1 MRVDTGYS
9 CRAPLSR
16 EQLAVRGQ
24 LAVAEK
30 QRERHY
36 LERNRVREAERRMG
50 NQAGKGPKCEIETVS
65 REASDLVTQYRN
77 LKGNHKS
84 LTVKKLRQSELSN
97 ISDGDDRIRKSQDIE
112 NKIEQMFANDKEIDF
127 RRYLKWEITKG
138 GSAEELA
145 SKLESLFNYIDDGDG
160 LLTPEELVKL
170 EASLDVTLTVDQ
182 AEVIIRDFDANGDG
196 RMSLDELIFYHTSTH
211 GT

>member
-1 MRVDTGYS
+1 M
-9 CRAPLSR
+9 
-16 EQLAVRGQ
+16 
-24 LAVAEK
+24 AEK

-145 SKLESLFNYIDDGDG
+145 CKLESLFNYIDDGDG
-160 LLTPEELVKL
+160 LLTPEELVRL
-170 EASLDVTLTVDQ
+170 EASLDVNMTEDQ
-182 AEVIIRDFDANGDG
+182 AEVIIKGYASNGGNKMTLDDF
-196 RMSLDELIFYHTSTH
+196 IFYHTSTH
-211 GT
+211 VN

>member
-1 MRVDTGYS
+1 M
-9 CRAPLSR
+9 
-16 EQLAVRGQ
+16 E
-24 LAVAEK
+24 
-30 QRERHY
+30 
-36 LERNRVREAERRMG
+36 RMG
-50 NQAGKGPKCEIETVS
+50 NQVGKGKLSEIETVS
-65 REASDLVTQYRN
+65 VREASDLVTQYRN

-84 LTVKKLRQSELSN
+84 LTVKKLRQSELSML
-97 ISDGDDRIRKSQDIE
+97 SDGEDKVRKSQDIE
-112 NKIEQMFANDKEIDF
+112 EKIKQMFANDKEIDF
-127 RRYLKWEITKG
+127 RGYLKWEITKG

-145 SKLESLFNYIDDGDG
+145 NKLESLFNYIDDGDG

-170 EASLDVTLTVDQ
+170 EASLDVILTVDQ

>member
-1 MRVDTGYS
+1 
-9 CRAPLSR
+9 
-16 EQLAVRGQ
+16 
-24 LAVAEK
+24 
-30 QRERHY
+30 
-36 LERNRVREAERRMG
+36 MG
-50 NQAGKGPKCEIETVS
+50 NQAGKGKSEIETVS

-84 LTVKKLRQSELSN
+84 LTVKKLRQSELSML
-97 ISDGDDRIRKSQDIE
+97 SDGDDRKSQDIE
-112 NKIEQMFANDKEIDF
+112 DKIKQMFANDKEIDF
-127 RRYLKWEITKG
+127 RGYLKWEITKG

-145 SKLESLFNYIDDGDG
+145 NKLESLFNYIDDGDG

-170 EASLDVTLTVDQ
+170 EASLDVILTVDQ

>member
-1 MRVDTGYS
+1 MTSACRVDKVAQLFS
-9 CRAPLSR
+9 HSAR

-30 QRERHY
+30 QRDIW
-36 LERNRVREAERRMG
+36 REAERMG
-50 NQAGKGPKCEIETVS
+50 NQVGKGKSEIETVS

-84 LTVKKLRQSELSN
+84 LTVKKLRASELSML
-97 ISDGDDRIRKSQDIE
+97 SDGDDRKSQDIE
-112 NKIEQMFANDKEIDF
+112 DKIKQMFANDKEIDF
-127 RRYLKWEITKG
+127 RGYLKWEITKG

-145 SKLESLFNYIDDGDG
+145 NKLESLFNYIDDGDG

-170 EASLDVTLTVDQ
+170 EASLDVNLTVDQ

>member
-1 MRVDTGYS
+1 
-9 CRAPLSR
+9 
-16 EQLAVRGQ
+16 
-24 LAVAEK
+24 
-30 QRERHY
+30 
-36 LERNRVREAERRMG
+36 MG
-50 NQAGKGPKCEIETVS
+50 NQVGKGKSEIETVS

-84 LTVKKLRQSELSN
+84 LTVKKLRQSELSML
-97 ISDGDDRIRKSQDIE
+97 SDGDDRKSQDIE
-112 NKIEQMFANDKEIDF
+112 DKIKQMFANDKEIDF
-127 RRYLKWEITKG
+127 RGYLKWEITKG

-145 SKLESLFNYIDDGDG
+145 NKLESLFNYIDDGDG

-170 EASLDVTLTVDQ
+170 EASLDVILTVDQ

>member
-1 MRVDTGYS
+1 
-9 CRAPLSR
+9 
-16 EQLAVRGQ
+16 
-24 LAVAEK
+24 
-30 QRERHY
+30 
-36 LERNRVREAERRMG
+36 MG
-50 NQAGKGPKCEIETVS
+50 NQAGKGKSEIETVS

-84 LTVKKLRQSELSN
+84 LTVKKLRQSELSML
-97 ISDGDDRIRKSQDIE
+97 SDGDDRKSQDIE
-112 NKIEQMFANDKEIDF
+112 DKIKQMFANDKEIDF
-127 RRYLKWEITKG
+127 RGYLKWEITKG

-145 SKLESLFNYIDDGDG
+145 NKLESLFNYIDDGDG